1 ATGPTGATGITGSTG
16 PTGATGITGATGSTG
31 ATGITGSTGPTGA
44 TGSTGP
50 TGPTGATGITGS
62 TGETGATGIT
72 GSTGATGATGITG
85 STGPTGTTGSTGATG
100 ATGGTGPTG
109 ATGITGAT
117 GASGPTD
124 TALYAGNTTG
134 PTIIT
139 IAGGTNIALPSNQN
153 INGFTPNGSN
163 DTFTVQQT
171 GKYYITYQVN
181 TTTAL
186 LVSTRLWLNGSTA
199 IPGSI
204 QSSAVSTTFMSNT
217 VIVNL
222 TAGNTI
228 SLQFFGAVVTAILIG
243 GGATGASL
251 TIIRLS

>member
-1 ATGPTGATGITGSTG
+1 
-16 PTGATGITGATGSTG
+16 G

-62 TGETGATGIT
+62 TGP
-72 GSTGATGATGITG
+72 TGATGITG
-85 STGPTGTTGSTGATG
+85 STGPTGTTGITGA
-100 ATGGTGPTG
+100 TGPTG

-117 GASGPTD
+117 GTGGFTD
-124 TALYAGNTTG
+124 TALYAANSSG
-134 PTIIT
+134 PTIVT
-139 IAGGTNIALPSNQN
+139 VAGGTNIPLPDFQN
-153 INGFTPNGSN
+153 ITGFTANGTS
-163 DTFTVQQT
+163 TVFTVLQT

-186 LVSTRLWLNGSTA
+186 LISTRLLLNGATTISGSVQSPVISTSL
-199 IPGSI
+199 IN
-204 QSSAVSTTFMSNT
+204 NT

-228 SLQFFGAVVTAILIG
+228 SLQFFGAVVTAILVGG
-243 GGATGASL
+243 GGAAGASL

>member
-1 ATGPTGATGITGSTG
+1 
-16 PTGATGITGATGSTG
+16 
-31 ATGITGSTGPTGA
+31 
-44 TGSTGP
+44 
-50 TGPTGATGITGS
+50 
-62 TGETGATGIT
+62 
-72 GSTGATGATGITG
+72 G

>member
-1 ATGPTGATGITGSTG
+1 ATGATGVTGDTGPTGATGVTGD
-16 PTGATGITGATGSTG
+16 
-31 ATGITGSTGPTGA
+31 
-44 TGSTGP
+44 TGP
-50 TGPTGATGITGS
+50 TGPTG
-62 TGETGATGIT
+62 
-72 GSTGATGATGITG
+72 
-85 STGPTGTTGSTGATG
+85 PTG

-117 GASGPTD
+117 GGTGPTGATGITGATGGTGPTGATGITGATGGTGPTD

>member
-1 ATGPTGATGITGSTG
+1 GSTG

-62 TGETGATGIT
+62 TGATGATGIT
-72 GSTGATGATGITG
+72 GSTGA
-85 STGPTGTTGSTGATG
+85 TGTTGSTGATG

-117 GASGPTD
+117 GGTGPTGATGITGATGGTGPTD

>member
-1 ATGPTGATGITGSTG
+1 
-16 PTGATGITGATGSTG
+16 GATGSTG
-31 ATGITGSTGPTGA
+31 ATGATGSTGPTGA

-50 TGPTGATGITGS
+50 TGA
-62 TGETGATGIT
+62 
-72 GSTGATGATGITG
+72 TG
-85 STGPTGTTGSTGATG
+85 STGP
-100 ATGGTGPTG
+100 
-109 ATGITGAT
+109 T

-153 INGFTPNGSN
+153 INGFTPNGLN

-181 TTTAL
+181 TTAAL

>member
-1 ATGPTGATGITGSTG
+1 TGVTGATGPTGVTGATGDTGSTGATGDTGSTGATGVTGATGPTGATGVTGATG
-16 PTGATGITGATGSTG
+16 PTGATGVTGATGPTGPTGVTG
-31 ATGITGSTGPTGA
+31 ATGPTGA
-44 TGSTGP
+44 TGD
-50 TGPTGATGITGS
+50 
-62 TGETGATGIT
+62 
-72 GSTGATGATGITG
+72 TGATGATGP
-85 STGPTGTTGSTGATG
+85 TGPTQ
-100 ATGGTGPTG
+100 
-109 ATGITGAT
+109 
-117 GASGPTD
+117 

-139 IAGGTNIALPSNQN
+139 VVGGTNIALPSNQN

-171 GKYYITYQVN
+171 GKYYITYQIN
-181 TTTAL
+181 TTVAL
-186 LVSTRLWLNGSTA
+186 LVSARLLLNGATV

-204 QSSAVSTTFMSNT
+204 QSPVVSTTMISNT
-217 VIVNL
+217 LIVNL

-228 SLQFFGAVVTAILIG
+228 SLQLFGAIVTAILIG